1 MNNLNGLYIVTEWD
15 FDKELVEMIIPDD
28 LQERVSVLSAG
39 GYSAAL
45 AMARSIL
52 SARHK
57 SNAILVVDADTL
69 DDHNIQEREDFI
81 RSYMNR
87 ISADERFAILLQKP
101 EIEAVFFEDK
111 SALEHLTHR
120 SFSDLEFRLAKD
132 NPKDNLL
139 DFLALPQKEKAQ
151 LLERAREDEEV
162 KAELKNS
169 KLSERLGTAIRRFL
183 GTGK

>member
-111 SALEHLTHR
+111 SALEHFTHR
-120 SFSDLEFRLAKD
+120 SFSDLEFKLAKD

-151 LLERAREDEEV
+151 LLARAREDEEV

-169 KLSERLGTAIRRFL
+169 KLSKKIRAAIQRFL
-183 GTGK
+183 GAGK

>member
-1 MNNLNGLYIVTEWD
+1 MNNLNGLYIVTEWE
-15 FDKELVEMIIPDD
+15 FDKKLVEMIIPEE

-52 SARHK
+52 SARHQ

-69 DDHNIQEREDFI
+69 DEHNIQEREDFI

-101 EIEAVFFEDK
+101 EIEAIFFEDK
-111 SALEHLTHR
+111 SALEHLTSR
-120 SFSDLEFRLAKD
+120 SFSDLEFKLAKD

-139 DFLALPQKEKAQ
+139 DFLALPQKEKGQ
-151 LLERAREDEEV
+151 LLDRARKDEEV
-162 KAELKNS
+162 QAELKNS
-169 KLSERLGTAIRRFL
+169 TLSKRLGAAIRRFL
-183 GTGK
+183 S